1 MFFVG
6 RDLFCTGDAGLVRY
20 RDKNGDDRADGPPEV
35 FLRLK
40 TGGEHFVHAV
50 RRGPDGWW
58 YLIVGNEGHIS
69 HSYATLPSS
78 PIKDPRAGTLIRLKP
93 DLTGGEVIAD
103 GMRNAYDFAFNSAGD
118 VFTFDSDNEREV
130 SLPWY
135 RPTRVLHLL
144 PGSDAGWVSQNWIR
158 PSSYADAPPAVASFG
173 RGSPTG
179 VVCYR
184 HTQFPSYYHDTLF
197 VLDWTFG
204 RVIAVRPTRQRRR
217 LEERI
222 GPVPD
227 AQG

>member
-1 MFFVG
+1 
-6 RDLFCTGDAGLVRY
+6 
-20 RDKNGDDRADGPPEV
+20 
-35 FLRLK
+35 
-40 TGGEHFVHAV
+40 
-50 RRGPDGWW
+50 
-58 YLIVGNEGHIS
+58 
-69 HSYATLPSS
+69 
-78 PIKDPRAGTLIRLKP
+78 
-93 DLTGGEVIAD
+93 
-103 GMRNAYDFAFNSAGD
+103 MRNAYDFAFNSAGD
-118 VFTFDSDNEREV
+118 IFAFDSDNEREV

-204 RVIAVRPTRQRRR
+204 RVIAVRPRATEPAGGANRP
-217 LEERI
+217 L
-222 GPVPD
+222 PD
-227 AQG
+227 VEG